1 MTNQTDDTG
10 GGGLKRPLGPTGQI
24 VQANVTRLRMV
35 RRLGFTEMSERL
47 NDIGKPIT
55 PMGLRRI
62 ENGARRVD
70 ADDLF
75 ALAVVLGVSPAT
87 LLIPNADDGAEEI
100 VATGIPQGCTPEQL
114 WKWLRIEE
122 SIDPDVERLEFW
134 LVALAPWKRR
144 ELIKY
149 VDAKFSSAGGLSG
162 NLERPTD
169 GDH

>member
-1 MTNQTDDTG
+1 MAMTNQTDDTG
-10 GGGLKRPLGPTGQI
+10 DGGGGLKRALGPTGRT
-24 VQANVTRLRMV
+24 VQANIARLRTKVGM
-35 RRLGFTEMSERL
+35 GFTEMSERL

-87 LLIPNADDGAEEI
+87 LLIPNADDGAEE
-100 VATGIPQGCTPEQL
+100 
-114 WKWLRIEE
+114 

-149 VDAKFSSAGGLSG
+149 VDAKFSSEGGLSG
-162 NLERPTD
+162 NLERPT
-169 GDH
+169 